1 MVAAGVLTIEAAT
14 GVETAGIAAAI
25 AESVAV
31 ITSVTEIPVRH
42 VNHVSHAQ

>member
-1 MVAAGVLTIEAAT
+1 MLTIEAAT
-14 GVETAGIAAAI
+14 GVEIAAIAAAI
-25 AESVAV
+25 AESVAESEEV